1 MPKEK
6 SLTDRID
13 ELEIHLAHQDEMLED
28 LHQAVAAQQ
37 AEIAE
42 LTRRL
47 GALGSRLQTIEENA
61 DAPPPV
67 EPPPPHY

>member
-1 MPKEK
+1 MAIEK
-6 SLTDRID
+6 TLSDRID
-13 ELEIHLAHQDEMLED
+13 ELEIHLAHQDVMIED
-28 LHQAVAAQQ
+28 LHKAVAAQQ

-47 GALGSRLQTIEENA
+47 GVLGSRLQAVEENA
-61 DAPPPV
+61 DAPPV

>member
-1 MPKEK
+1 MAIEK
-6 SLTDRID
+6 TLSDRID

-28 LHQAVAAQQ
+28 LHKAVAAQQ
-37 AEIAE
+37 TEIAE

-47 GALGSRLQTIEENA
+47 GALGSRLRAVEENT